1 MPVYEL
7 YFPTEIFN
15 VRTNFPQGYFIFY
28 SEFIL
33 ANIVILSS
41 NVNYNSNSIVIVLC
55 FSHEPVTRD
64 FRRVEESCCE
74 K

>member
-7 YFPTEIFN
+7 HFPTEIFN

-41 NVNYNSNSIVIVLC
+41 NVNYNSNSIVSSLVF
-55 FSHEPVTRD
+55 FS
-64 FRRVEESCCE
+64 
-74 K
+74 

>member
-41 NVNYNSNSIVIVLC
+41 NVNYNSNSIVSSLVF
-55 FSHEPVTRD
+55 FS
-64 FRRVEESCCE
+64 
-74 K
+74 